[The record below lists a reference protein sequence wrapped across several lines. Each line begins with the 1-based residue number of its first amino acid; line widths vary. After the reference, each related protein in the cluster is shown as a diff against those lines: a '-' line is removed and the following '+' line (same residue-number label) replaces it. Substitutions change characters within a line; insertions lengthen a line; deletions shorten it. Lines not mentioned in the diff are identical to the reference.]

1 MLFENAACSSI
12 KIKLGAASGSRCEE
26 NNLVMNCQL
35 AWITKLTRWDIGTQ
49 TRWMCVCVSARDGN
63 YMFDVL
69 PLYALMCV
77 MNSSGAG
84 VYLSVSLYLSV
95 DSLRS
100 WPSKCQTWFVSM
112 LYSVS
117 IFMCQYDQKEKK
129 ETDLTWLM
137 KLTRHSVY
145 VTRKEQRSNMSIC
158 SACYTL

>member
-1 MLFENAACSSI
+1 MQPVAPL
-12 KIKLGAASGSRCEE
+12 KKKLGAASGSRCEE

-129 ETDLTWLM
+129 GDRLNLTNEGN
-137 KLTRHSVY
+137 KTQCVCDQER
-145 VTRKEQRSNMSIC
+145 TEK
-158 SACYTL
+158 